1 MGVVARALP
10 SLLDEA
16 VRKTD
21 GMGAITGSWER
32 CERLI
37 IGKRG
42 TSGDDLGAYS
52 CCYMRGTF
60 TQPPLTNLGQEPA
73 PQRRQ
78 PAVPG
83 AVLLQ

>member
-1 MGVVARALP
+1 
-10 SLLDEA
+10 
-16 VRKTD
+16 
-21 GMGAITGSWER
+21 MGAITGSWER
-32 CERLI
+32 CERLMM
-37 IGKRG
+37 GKRG
-42 TSGDDLGAYS
+42 TSGDDLGAYA

-60 TQPPLTNLGQEPA
+60 TQPPPSHPLAAGRHGLSQITMGELKNLGQEPA